1 MRSERSF
8 ARTRLHDTFKER
20 LLQSEHMNA
29 TEVIAR
35 DHRAVEDMFD
45 EYKSAPA
52 GTQAVLETQIFKALD
67 THEKMEDVHFY
78 PVVREALPNDERV
91 REILDEQE
99 ELERDVREVMS
110 MGEDRKDHV
119 MRMMERVL
127 AHALR
132 EERDIFPSVRD
143 TLDDDTLDELGHK
156 MEPDSAVANALVA

>member
-1 MRSERSF
+1 
-8 ARTRLHDTFKER
+8 
-20 LLQSEHMNA
+20 MNA

-78 PVVREALPNDERV
+78 PIVREALENDESV
-91 REILDEQE
+91 REILEEQE

-119 MRMMERVL
+119 LRMMERVL
-127 AHALR
+127 AHASR
-132 EERDIFPSVRD
+132 EEREIFPKVRD

-156 MEPDSAVANALVA
+156 MEPDSAVANA